1 VRELLSI
8 KLALAYFR
16 RRKLR
21 AFLTTLSVAVAIAAV
36 VALQGLNGSID
47 YAYGELV
54 NLLGGQAQLEV
65 KAPLGGISDSALV
78 TVQKTAGVQAAVP
91 FVQKDIQVKELPGF
105 TTMMG
110 IEPGKDEKIHAYRV
124 VQGRMPA
131 AGQREIAVPNKLLR
145 GIQGQLGDTLHIQTM
160 IGMQDFSLVGILE
173 DSGVARTNS
182 GAVVFMPMDTAQNAF
197 GLNGKLSN
205 IDVILKDPDQVL
217 TVQKE
222 LQASL
227 GNAIEVLTLLG
238 RSGNINKMLDF
249 IKGLDNVYGFMGLFL
264 VLYVIFNSLR
274 VAVVEQRSQLGIL
287 RALGWRRWEI
297 RKLIIIQ
304 ASIIGVIGSTLGL
317 LLGRYLAQALLST
330 MSDTL
335 RGMFKIS
342 NPSLRFTAHDYAIT
356 WLVGV
361 LTCLIAAWLPAW
373 KAACIAPSEAMSR
386 QYSNNELEYSRWRV
400 VAGTIL
406 MIASWA
412 ILIYGNNLSLI
423 VQGTL
428 TMTGIVIGAAV
439 LLPPLLILFLKQLEP
454 LAETF
459 FGLIGCLGVRS
470 FQRSPRRAVAT
481 GMPILLGLA
490 VSFGF
495 MGIFSS
501 VNQTLDN
508 WLKALISPDIV
519 ITQGLQT
526 AASNQVGLPEAL
538 VERVRNVNGV
548 RVVAGIRTTGIQWH
562 GNPIDLQLYDVAAWR
577 QFINPPVLEPGKEQA
592 MEALQQNG
600 NIWISESMA
609 LQYSLHIGEKL
620 AISTPAGAIQ
630 FPICAITKD
639 FNSYNGSVYMNRQDY
654 IRYWGDHSID
664 YVWLALEPGASP
676 ALVRDQLETNL
687 KSDFRVQV
695 VSASDYRD
703 NVLKFGSR
711 IAEIFNLVIM
721 VILMVAAVG
730 TANSMLISV
739 LERIREI
746 GTLRSVGFT
755 RRQIRAMFMIEA
767 GSLFLAGI
775 LLAIPVAAMI
785 QTVGTVFDKMV
796 IGWVLDV
803 SIPWV
808 KNIGVAIAMA
818 LVVSLSAVYPAWL
831 ATEVDPVKA
840 LRSQ

>member
-21 AFLTTLSVAVAIAAV
+21 ATFTTLSVAVAIAAV
-36 VALQGLNGSID
+36 VALQGLNGSMD
-47 YAYGELV
+47 YARGELAD
-54 NLLGGQAQLEV
+54 LLGGQVQLEV
-65 KAPLGGISDSALV
+65 KAPLGGISDSALA
-78 TVQKTAGVQAAVP
+78 TVQKTAGVQSAVP
-91 FVQKDIQVKELPGF
+91 FVQKDIQVKELSGF

-110 IEPGKDEKIHAYRV
+110 IVPGKNEKIHTYQV

-131 AGQREIAVPNKLLR
+131 TGQREIAVPKNLLR
-145 GIQGQLGDTLHIQTM
+145 RIQGQLGDTLHIQTM
-160 IGMQDFSLVGILE
+160 KGMQDFSLVGILE
-173 DSGVARTNS
+173 DSGVARANS
-182 GAVVFMPMDTAQNAF
+182 GAVVFMPLDTAQNAF

-205 IDVILKDPDQVL
+205 IDVILKDPGNVL
-217 TVQKE
+217 TVQRE
-222 LQASL
+222 LQVSL
-227 GNAIEVLTLLG
+227 GNAVEVLTLLG
-238 RSGNINKMLDF
+238 GSENRNANKMLDF

-287 RALGWRRWEI
+287 RALGWHRWEI

-361 LTCLIAAWLPAW
+361 LACLIAAWLPAW

-386 QYSNNELEYSRWRV
+386 QYSNNECGYSRWRV
-400 VAGTIL
+400 VVGTIL

-412 ILIYGNNLSLI
+412 ILIYGNNLSLM

-428 TMTGIVIGAAV
+428 TMTGIVIGAAI
-439 LLPPLLILFLKQLEP
+439 LLPPLLILFLKRLEP

-481 GMPILLGLA
+481 GMPILLGLS

-495 MGIFSS
+495 LGIFASADL
-501 VNQTLDN
+501 TLAN

-548 RVVAGIRTTGIQWH
+548 KVAAGIRTTGIQWQ

-592 MEALQQNG
+592 MDALQQGG
-600 NIWISESMA
+600 NVWISESMA
-609 LQYSLHIGEKL
+609 LQYGLHIGEKL

-630 FPICAITKD
+630 FPISAITKD
-639 FNSYNGSVYMNRQDY
+639 FNSFNGSVYMNRQDY
-654 IRYWGDHSID
+654 IRYWATTR
-664 YVWLALEPGASP
+664 L
-676 ALVRDQLETNL
+676 
-687 KSDFRVQV
+687 
-695 VSASDYRD
+695 
-703 NVLKFGSR
+703 
-711 IAEIFNLVIM
+711 IM
-721 VILMVAAVG
+721 SG
-730 TANSMLISV
+730 
-739 LERIREI
+739 
-746 GTLRSVGFT
+746 
-755 RRQIRAMFMIEA
+755 
-767 GSLFLAGI
+767 
-775 LLAIPVAAMI
+775 
-785 QTVGTVFDKMV
+785 
-796 IGWVLDV
+796 
-803 SIPWV
+803 
-808 KNIGVAIAMA
+808 
-818 LVVSLSAVYPAWL
+818 
-831 ATEVDPVKA
+831 
-840 LRSQ
+840 